1 MSNIQNTKPK
11 FSVAIRSDA
20 YQNLINSTL
29 GDKELARQFVA
40 DITSVVSANPLL
52 SSCDAGSILSAG
64 LMASSLKLPLAN
76 SLGFAYI
83 IPYGDKAQFQIGYK
97 GLIQLAQRSGQFER
111 IGVRE
116 VHDGEYAGQDEFGED
131 LFKFSHDFD
140 KNEVVGYFAYFKLLN
155 GFTKTL
161 YMTKEQCL
169 AHGRKYSKSF
179 NSSGKTNVWRD
190 LTDAMCQKTVL
201 KLLLNKYAPLSVELQ
216 KAVVYDQASIRE
228 NGTPEYVDN
237 SDEST
242 ELRGIKKTIV
252 DEDETVINETELPS
266 AEKHE

>member
-1 MSNIQNTKPK
+1 MANIQTTTKPIK
-11 FSVAIRSDA
+11 FSVAVKSDA
-20 YQNLINSTL
+20 YQKLINDTL

-40 DITSVVSANPLL
+40 DISSVVSSNPSL
-52 SSCDAGSILSAG
+52 SLCDAGTILSAG

-76 SLGFAYI
+76 SLGFAYV
-83 IPYGDKAQFQIGYK
+83 IPYKGKAQLQIGYK

-116 VHDGEYAGQDEFGED
+116 VHQGEYAGQDEFGED
-131 LFKFSHDFD
+131 LFKFSHEFD
-140 KNEVVGYFAYFKLLN
+140 SKEVIGYFAYFKLLN

-161 YMTKEQCL
+161 YMTKGQCL
-169 AHGRKYSKSF
+169 AHGKKYSKSF
-179 NSSGKTNVWRD
+179 NSDGETNVWRD

-216 KAVVYDQASIRE
+216 KAVVYDQASIKE

-237 SDEST
+237 DEEIET
-242 ELRGIKKTIV
+242 RDV
-252 DEDETVINETELPS
+252 DNTLVAPS
-266 AEKHE
+266 EN